1 MARKPRAENKEDVK
15 LEEPAKIGRP
25 SEYTTEVA
33 DIICGRLAAGESL
46 KKITDCNDMPAR
58 PTVYRWIR
66 EREDFRNNYVRA
78 TEDRA
83 DHMFDDMLEIADAG
97 SPEDVQRA
105 RLRVDTRKWA
115 LSKMIPKKYGDKT
128 ALVGGDPDTD
138 EPIQVDDSRELARK
152 IAVLL
157 TGALTAQPE

>member
-1 MARKPRAENKEDVK
+1 MARKPARAASG
-15 LEEPAKIGRP
+15 EPPKIGRP

-66 EREDFRNNYVRA
+66 EREEFRNNYVRA

-97 SPEDVQRA
+97 SPEDTQRA

-115 LSKMIPKKYGDKT
+115 LSKMIPKKYGEKIETTLKGDED
-128 ALVGGDPDTD
+128 APLVIDDRVAARQIAYLLASAVRQD
-138 EPIQVDDSRELARK
+138 EPR
-152 IAVLL
+152 
-157 TGALTAQPE
+157 